1 MSTMATDN
9 GSRPLAANSIAD
21 FLKVLAAKTPSPGG
35 GCTAALAGAL
45 AAAQAQMVVEY
56 SIGKKSLAA
65 HQTTLTEYRQRLENI
80 RVLFLRLMDEDA
92 AAYAQLSPW
101 LKQAPAERGA
111 AAAFQSAVIAAL
123 RAPQTTL
130 ALANELLEC
139 CFALAQISNPVLV
152 SDLRVAEDIAAACG
166 RSALRNVDINLPLLP
181 NAQTYAQERA
191 MTDEL
196 SAHLK
201 ELIAKIA

>member
-1 MSTMATDN
+1 MNTMSSET
-9 GSRPLAANSIAD
+9 GLRPLAASSIAD
-21 FLKVLAAKTPSPGG
+21 FLRMLAAKTPSPGG

-65 HQTTLTEYRQRLENI
+65 HNATLTEYRQRLENI
-80 RVLFLRLMDEDA
+80 RVLFLKLMDEDA

-101 LKQAPAERGA
+101 LRQTPEERGA
-111 AAAFQSAVIAAL
+111 TAGFQSAVMAAL

-139 CFALAQISNPVLV
+139 CFALAQISNPALA

-166 RSALRNVDINLPLLP
+166 RSALRNVDINLPLVP
-181 NAQTYAQERA
+181 NAQAQAQEQA
-191 MTDEL
+191 MTEEL
-196 SAHLK
+196 SAHLRK
-201 ELIAKIA
+201 LVTQIK